1 MITLA
6 ITNQK
11 GGVGKTTTT
20 FHLARA
26 LQRRGLQTLVVD
38 LDPQSNI
45 SVALSAQ
52 PLEDGQAGLAHALSQ
67 HSDLTIPD
75 VVVSTVWDRVHL
87 VPAGG
92 DALAGVRNE
101 LVIAGP
107 GREARLGEQLALVR
121 EDFDVCLIDCAPS
134 LDLLTSNAL
143 AVADGVV
150 IVTQS
155 KLMSTTGLA
164 SLLETISAARRYLN
178 PALTVAGVLVNLHE
192 AGTIAGAHWLGVVE
206 AACATQNLPLLTPPI
221 PRRVVISDA
230 AEARCG
236 LDEYPG
242 APTALIDLYDTHLD
256 AILST
261 MGGTDQ

>member
-26 LQRRGLQTLVVD
+26 LQRRGLRTLVVD

-67 HSDLTIPD
+67 HSDLTVPD

-101 LVIAGP
+101 LVIAAGP
-107 GREARLGEQLALVR
+107 R
-121 EDFDVCLIDCAPS
+121 
-134 LDLLTSNAL
+134 
-143 AVADGVV
+143 
-150 IVTQS
+150 
-155 KLMSTTGLA
+155 
-164 SLLETISAARRYLN
+164 
-178 PALTVAGVLVNLHE
+178 
-192 AGTIAGAHWLGVVE
+192 
-206 AACATQNLPLLTPPI
+206 
-221 PRRVVISDA
+221 
-230 AEARCG
+230 
-236 LDEYPG
+236 G
-242 APTALIDLYDTHLD
+242 APWRATRSRYRAFRCMSHRLRPFPGSAHLQR
-256 AILST
+256 SR
-261 MGGTDQ
+261 GR

>member
-26 LQRRGLQTLVVD
+26 LQRRGLRTLVVD

-67 HSDLTIPD
+67 HSDLTVPD

-92 DALAGVRNE
+92 DALAGGRNE

-107 GREARLGEQLALVR
+107 GREARLGEQLALVT
-121 EDFDVCLIDCAPS
+121 EHFDVCLIDCAPS

-164 SLLETISAARRYLN
+164 SLLETVNAARRYLN

-206 AACATQNLPLLTPPI
+206 AACATQSLPLLAPPV

-242 APTALIDLYDTHLD
+242 APTALVNLYDTHLD